1 MINKT
6 KTAFQDYL
14 NSIKDYKLLTKEQE
28 YELAQKIKEGDEVAK
43 QQFINSNLRLVI
55 NVAKNYVNSSNMSME
70 DLVAEGNLGLLVAVN
85 RFNPDYGYRFST
97 CAVPWIKQAIVKG
110 ITDKSKTIRIPAHIY
125 SLIMK
130 MGKAV
135 ADLEADGFSNPSDKE
150 IAVKMGIT
158 EAKVNELKAWKRQPI
173 SMDTTLG
180 DESENTIEDVIADEN
195 AISPEEAAIKEDIKI
210 RVCQALKKLPERTA
224 KILKMRNGI
233 WEEGDPIAWKKEHTL
248 EQIGEELGI
257 TRERVRQIEK
267 KAQNDL
273 KLILK
278 QA

>member
-6 KTAFQDYL
+6 KTAFQSYL
-14 NSIKDYKLLTKEQE
+14 GDIKDYKLLSKEE
-28 YELAQKIKEGDEVAK
+28 ERELALKVQAGDEEAK
-43 QQFINSNLRLVI
+43 QEFIKANLRLVI
-55 NVAKNYVNSSNMSME
+55 NVAKSYANSSNMSME
-70 DLVAEGNLGLLVAVN
+70 DLVAEGNLGLIVAVN

-97 CAVPWIKQAIVKG
+97 CAVPWIRQAIVKG
-110 ITDKSKTIRIPAHIY
+110 ITDKSKTVRIPAHIY
-125 SLIMK
+125 SQIMK
-130 MGKAV
+130 MGKAITE
-135 ADLEADGFSNPSDKE
+135 LENDGFSNPTDKE

-180 DESENTIEDVIADEN
+180 DETENTIEDMVADEN
-195 AISPEEAAIKEDIKI
+195 AISPEDNAIVEDIKMRVHAAIK
-210 RVCQALKKLPERTA
+210 QLPERTQ

-233 WEEGDPIAWKKEHTL
+233 WEEGDPIEWKKEHTL
-248 EQIGEELGI
+248 EEIGILLGI

-278 QA
+278 Q

>member
-6 KTAFQDYL
+6 KSAFQDYL
-14 NSIKDYKLLTKEQE
+14 TSIRDYKLLSREE
-28 YELAQKIKEGDEVAK
+28 EVELALRIREGDEAAR
-43 QQFINSNLRLVI
+43 QEFINSNLRLVI
-55 NVAKNYVNSSNMSME
+55 NVAKSYVNSSNMSME
-70 DLVAEGNLGLLVAVN
+70 DLVAEGNLGLIVAVN

-110 ITDKSKTIRIPAHIY
+110 ITDKSKTVRIPAHIY
-125 SLIMK
+125 SQIMK
-130 MGKAV
+130 LSKAISE
-135 ADLEADGFSNPSDKE
+135 LENDGFSNPTDQE
-150 IAVKMGIT
+150 IAKKMGIS

-173 SMDTTLG
+173 SIDTTLG
-180 DESENTIEDVIADEN
+180 DENENTIEDMVADDNAVSPEDN
-195 AISPEEAAIKEDIKI
+195 AIVEDIKI
-210 RVCQALKKLPERTA
+210 RVREAIKKLPERTQ

-233 WEEGDPIAWKKEHTL
+233 WEEGDPIEWKKEHTL
-248 EQIGEELGI
+248 EDIGNILGI

-278 QA
+278 Q

>member
-6 KTAFQDYL
+6 KTAFQNYL
-14 NSIKDYKLLTKEQE
+14 TDIKDYKLLSKEE
-28 YELAQKIKEGDEVAK
+28 ERELALKVQAGDEEAK
-43 QQFINSNLRLVI
+43 QEFIKANLRLVI
-55 NVAKNYVNSSNMSME
+55 NVAKSYANSSNMSME
-70 DLVAEGNLGLLVAVN
+70 DLVAEGNLGLIVAVN

-97 CAVPWIKQAIVKG
+97 CAVPWIRQAIVKG
-110 ITDKSKTIRIPAHIY
+110 ITDKSKTVRIPAHIY
-125 SLIMK
+125 SQIMK
-130 MGKAV
+130 MGKAITE
-135 ADLEADGFSNPSDKE
+135 LENDGFSNPTDKE
-150 IAVKMGIT
+150 IAVKMGVT

-180 DESENTIEDVIADEN
+180 DETENTIEDMVADEN
-195 AISPEEAAIKEDIKI
+195 AVSPEDNAIVEDIKMRVHAAIK
-210 RVCQALKKLPERTA
+210 QLPERTQ

-233 WEEGDPIAWKKEHTL
+233 WEEGDPIEWKKEHTL
-248 EQIGEELGI
+248 EEIGVLLGI

-278 QA
+278 Q

>member
-6 KTAFQDYL
+6 KTAFQNYL
-14 NSIKDYKLLTKEQE
+14 TDIKDYKLLSKEE
-28 YELAQKIKEGDEVAK
+28 ERELALKVQAGDEEAK
-43 QQFINSNLRLVI
+43 QEFIKANLRLVI
-55 NVAKNYVNSSNMSME
+55 NVAKSYANSSNMSME
-70 DLVAEGNLGLLVAVN
+70 DLVAEGNLGLIVAVN

-97 CAVPWIKQAIVKG
+97 CAVPWIRQAIVKG
-110 ITDKSKTIRIPAHIY
+110 ITDKSKTVRIPAHIY
-125 SLIMK
+125 SQIMK
-130 MGKAV
+130 MGKAITE
-135 ADLEADGFSNPSDKE
+135 LENDGFSNPTDKE

-180 DESENTIEDVIADEN
+180 DETENTIEDMVADEN
-195 AISPEEAAIKEDIKI
+195 AVSPEDNAIVEDIKMRVHAAIK
-210 RVCQALKKLPERTA
+210 QLPERTQ

-233 WEEGDPIAWKKEHTL
+233 WEEGDPIEWKKEHTL
-248 EQIGEELGI
+248 EEIGVLLGI

-278 QA
+278 Q

>member
-6 KTAFQDYL
+6 KSAFQDYL
-14 NSIKDYKLLTKEQE
+14 TSIRDYKLLSREE
-28 YELAQKIKEGDEVAK
+28 EVELALRIREGDEAAR
-43 QQFINSNLRLVI
+43 QEFINSNLRLVI
-55 NVAKNYVNSSNMSME
+55 NVAKSYVNSSNMSME
-70 DLVAEGNLGLLVAVN
+70 DLVAEGNLGLIVAVN

-110 ITDKSKTIRIPAHIY
+110 ITDKSKTVRIPAHIY
-125 SLIMK
+125 SQIMK
-130 MGKAV
+130 LGKAISE
-135 ADLEADGFSNPSDKE
+135 LENDGFSNPTDQE
-150 IAVKMGIT
+150 IAKKMGIS

-173 SMDTTLG
+173 SIDTTLG
-180 DESENTIEDVIADEN
+180 DENENTIEDMVADDNAVSPEDN
-195 AISPEEAAIKEDIKI
+195 AIVEDIKI
-210 RVCQALKKLPERTA
+210 RVREAIKKLPERTQ

-233 WEEGDPIAWKKEHTL
+233 WEEGDPIEWKKEHTL
-248 EQIGEELGI
+248 EDIGNILGI

-278 QA
+278 Q